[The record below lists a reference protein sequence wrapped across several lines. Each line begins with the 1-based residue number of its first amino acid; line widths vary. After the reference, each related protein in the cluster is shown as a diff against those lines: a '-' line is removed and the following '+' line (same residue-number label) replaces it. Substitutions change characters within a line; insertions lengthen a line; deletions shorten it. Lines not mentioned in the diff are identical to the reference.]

1 MRKSRPSRDDFA
13 QITDDLEFE
22 KARLDRC
29 RRAGIRRLSLKIMFG
44 SAVMGAALAF
54 FGWKRPCCT
63 GCEQTA
69 AVGP

>member
-29 RRAGIRRLSLKIMFG
+29 DAQGSGVCPPKDNVRVGSHGRGTHILRLEAFLG
-44 SAVMGAALAF
+44 SA
-54 FGWKRPCCT
+54 
-63 GCEQTA
+63 CEQTA
-69 AVGP
+69 VGP